1 MGSYTN
7 FSINGYSIFED
18 KNSVSSDILAL
29 FTEEMRIDNIEEEQ
43 HVIKYVTKSSVFA
56 KRLSIMGYTYDSVID
71 DFNNTFDYDGYFELY
86 DNDDVPQEVDF
97 DFFREILSTLV
108 LKGVEP
114 WDLYD
119 NLVPLIELGIDGDD
133 YLYNYVFE
141 NAAEYMEY
149 PFGIPLSD
157 PINLLVMILDLFE
170 YKGEVVYDIGQVVE
184 NGWVEDCL
192 FAEVAKLRKLQ
203 SHYTYG
209 SIIVI
214 TEGNSDK
221 IVLEKALRYLYPELS
236 DLYTFFDF
244 KSSKAQGSTSEVIR
258 IAKSF
263 KASKIINK
271 TVILLDNDT
280 AGLEA
285 LEVLNGIGLPSN
297 IRVMIYPYLDSCRS
311 YPAIGPNGI
320 ETMDING
327 LACSIEMYLGSTIL
341 QLEGRRIPIQWKGYS
356 EKMQQYQ
363 GTITKKGY
371 VQDKFHELYRDN
383 PSDID
388 WDDLKKILD
397 CVIDAFS

>member
-170 YKGEVVYDIGQVVE
+170 YKGEVVYDIGRWLKMD
-184 NGWVEDCL
+184 GL
-192 FAEVAKLRKLQ
+192 
-203 SHYTYG
+203 
-209 SIIVI
+209 
-214 TEGNSDK
+214 K
-221 IVLEKALRYLYPELS
+221 IVYLLKWLS
-236 DLYTFFDF
+236 
-244 KSSKAQGSTSEVIR
+244 
-258 IAKSF
+258 
-263 KASKIINK
+263 
-271 TVILLDNDT
+271 
-280 AGLEA
+280 
-285 LEVLNGIGLPSN
+285 
-297 IRVMIYPYLDSCRS
+297 
-311 YPAIGPNGI
+311 
-320 ETMDING
+320 
-327 LACSIEMYLGSTIL
+327 
-341 QLEGRRIPIQWKGYS
+341 
-356 EKMQQYQ
+356 
-363 GTITKKGY
+363 
-371 VQDKFHELYRDN
+371 
-383 PSDID
+383 
-388 WDDLKKILD
+388 
-397 CVIDAFS
+397 